1 MALELPESMDE
12 LVYFTNRSIENGKA
26 IVWVPK
32 QQCPKCK
39 KAKIGKPADDDGHV
53 KIRAKEYV
61 CPSCK
66 YTVEKTAYE
75 EGLTAFAVYTC
86 PSCSTKGEYTGL
98 FKRKNIEGAL
108 TFRFA
113 CNTCK
118 ANIDVTKKMKEKKK
132 KKKGVVEDDVPDD
145 E

>member
-1 MALELPESMDE
+1 MALQLPESMDD
-12 LVYFTNRSIENGKA
+12 LLYFTNRTIDNGKA
-26 IVWVPK
+26 IVWVAK

-39 KAKIGKPADDDGHV
+39 KATMGKPAEDGHV
-53 KIRAKEYV
+53 KIRAKEYI

-75 EGLTAFAVYTC
+75 EGLTAFAMYTC
-86 PSCSTKGEYTGL
+86 PSCSAKGEYTGL

-108 TFRFA
+108 TFRFP
-113 CNTCK
+113 CSKCK

-132 KKKGVVEDDVPDD
+132 KKGAAEDDVPDD